1 MLTKRLT
8 SIGTLILALAVAPAA
23 FGQDFDLSW
32 HTIDGGGEMFTSG
45 GNFELS
51 GTIGQPDA
59 GAMIGGD
66 FELVGGF
73 WAIACGDSPPCD
85 PCDMNCDGTVD
96 ASDIEF
102 FIGLLFFGDEPCN
115 TCTGDTN
122 ADGNI
127 DALDIEPFLTCLFGP

>member
-1 MLTKRLT
+1 MTTKRLT
-8 SIGTLILALAVAPAA
+8 KLSTLLLTIALASVARA
-23 FGQDFDLSW
+23 QDFDLSW

-59 GAMIGGD
+59 GAMIGGE

-73 WAIACGDSPPCD
+73 WAIAGGDSPPCD
-85 PCDMNCDGTVD
+85 PCDMNCDAEVN
-96 ASDIEF
+96 ALDIEPF
-102 FIGLLFFGDEPCN
+102 LDLLFGGGQPCAP
-115 TCTGDTN
+115 CTGDAN

-127 DALDIEPFLTCLFGP
+127 DALDIEPFLNCLFP